1 MDLRQIKRYMCL
13 LIVAE
18 GDELLFDLL
27 IIQKSKFV
35 FSYSNALAAAGVL
48 IQLVVIAQ
56 ITLVEYLVHGFATLA
71 TEGFAGELN
80 FIADT
85 FITTVIAFYSC
96 MRRQVHNRLQNKPGA
111 VAAD

>member
-1 MDLRQIKRYMCL
+1 MCL

-18 GDELLFDLL
+18 GDKLLLDLV
-27 IIQKSKFV
+27 IIQKREFV
-35 FSYSNALAAAGVL
+35 LPDCNALTGAGVL
-48 IQLVVIAQ
+48 IQLVVVAQ

-71 TEGFAGELN
+71 TKCFAGELN
-80 FIADT
+80 LFGDA

-111 VAAD
+111 VAAF